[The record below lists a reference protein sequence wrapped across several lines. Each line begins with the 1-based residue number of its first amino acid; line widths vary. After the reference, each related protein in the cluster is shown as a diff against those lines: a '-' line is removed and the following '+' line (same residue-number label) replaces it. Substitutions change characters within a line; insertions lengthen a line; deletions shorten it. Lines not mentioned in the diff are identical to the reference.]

1 MRIQLASPQDMIAFG
16 AQAAACARPDDV
28 IALVGELGAGK
39 TQFAKGFAQGLGI
52 DEEVTSPTFP
62 IVTEYTGPGSSL
74 LHFDLYRLETADQ
87 LNDIDFFGLLD
98 AGAISL
104 IEWGD
109 RFAEAL
115 PEDHVEIAIS
125 VGSDG
130 VRDLEIVGKGA
141 RGEEFT
147 EDLQAAC
154 CQDDTSCSGY

>member
-1 MRIQLASPQDMIAFG
+1 MQIQLASPQDMIAFG
-16 AQAAACARPDDV
+16 AKAAACARPDDV
-28 IALVGELGAGK
+28 IVLAGELGAGK

-87 LNDIDFFGLLD
+87 LDDIDFFGLLD

-109 RFAEAL
+109 RFEEAL
-115 PEDHVEIAIS
+115 PKDRVTITIS
-125 VGSDG
+125 VASDG
-130 VRDLEIVGKGA
+130 MRDLEILGA
-141 RGEEFT
+141 GSRGEEFSA
-147 EDLQAAC
+147 DLQAAC